1 MKNLFQRIASGLTY
15 LGILVVALFC
25 GQISFAIIFSLFI
38 IIAMREYLNITIGNT
53 YKFGQIISIIMG
65 VTLFLGLFLYEGGHA
80 INNFLILSI
89 PLFLTVLFTLTIYVK
104 NTEEY
109 KKYTFL
115 LSSLFY
121 IAVPI
126 SFFTFAIF
134 DKNNIFSGKILLILF
149 ILQIASDVGAY
160 FFGTLFG
167 QKNGHKLCPNI
178 SPHKSWEGLIGG
190 ILVTIAAALIIG
202 TTDMLE
208 ISTIKNI
215 VLALII
221 CIFGLFGDLTE
232 SRLKRSFNVK
242 DSGKIMPGHGGLLDR
257 LDSSILSFPVAISYL
272 IIIGIL

>member
-15 LGILVVALFC
+15 LGILAVALFC
-25 GQISFAIIFSLFI
+25 GQIFFAIIFSLFI
-38 IIAMREYLNITIGNT
+38 IIAMREYLHITIGNAF
-53 YKFGQIISIIMG
+53 KFGQVVSIIMG
-65 VTLFLGLFLYEGGHA
+65 LVLFLGIFLYEGGHP
-80 INNFLILSI
+80 INNFLVLSL
-89 PLFLTVLFTLTIYVK
+89 PLLLAVLFALTIYVK

-121 IAVPI
+121 IAIPI
-126 SFFTFAIF
+126 SFFSFAIF
-134 DKNNIFSGKILLILF
+134 DDNYIFSGKILLILF

-167 QKNGHKLCPNI
+167 QKNGHKLCPKI
-178 SPHKSWEGLIGG
+178 SPHKSWEGFLGG
-190 ILVTIAAALIIG
+190 ILVTIAAALIISSTG
-202 TTDMLE
+202 MLE
-208 ISTIKNI
+208 ISIIKNI

-232 SRLKRSFNVK
+232 SRLKRSFNIK

-257 LDSSILSFPVAISYL
+257 LDSSILSFPVAIAYL